1 MERGL
6 GVSLTGNLE
15 TFSLSEVLQLIAHQG
30 KTGVLEI
37 ETGQGTARLRFLE
50 GRLVEAWPDR
60 RSPAELIG
68 ALLIRAGVITP
79 TQLAHALERQRRSLK
94 RLGDILVSMGVLR
107 LRDFQEILALQH
119 RETVYQLLTL
129 KRGRFRF
136 KDEPV
141 ELEEGAGVPM
151 DVGELLMEGFRQ
163 IDEWPRVRE
172 RIPSDRVV
180 MGRVAG
186 APVPADLTDEER
198 RVLGLVDGVATVQEV
213 ADRARLGRFRGLE
226 ILADLYDRGLV
237 QPVGAG
243 RVRRTE
249 PVRPAPKG
257 RWLDAAVAGLL
268 LLAAA
273 GMVLLGA
280 GGLAGRAAGTVTVPW
295 EDLAAVRQEW
305 SRALAGWSR
314 PVSVRWPPVERA
326 RTPGGPSPK
335 GGRR

>member
-1 MERGL
+1 M

-15 TFSLSEVLQLIAHQG
+15 TFSLSEVLQLISHQD

-107 LRDFQEILALQH
+107 LKDFQEILALQH

-172 RIPSDRVV
+172 KIPSDRVV

-186 APVPADLTDEER
+186 ISVPPDLTEEER

-213 ADRARLGRFRGLE
+213 ADRARLGRFRGTE
-226 ILADLYDRGLV
+226 ILADLYDRGLI
-237 QPVGAG
+237 QPVGSG
-243 RVRRTE
+243 RIRRAE

-257 RWLDAAVAGLL
+257 RWTDAAAAALL
-268 LLAAA
+268 LLAAT
-273 GMVLLGA
+273 GMVLLGTGMTTGRKA
-280 GGLAGRAAGTVTVPW
+280 GGVTATW
-295 EDLAAVRQEW
+295 RELRAVRNDW
-305 SRALAGWSR
+305 TRALVWWRR
-314 PVSVRWPPVERA
+314 PADLRWPPVDLDGISDTSSPER
-326 RTPGGPSPK
+326 
-335 GGRR
+335 GRR

>member
-1 MERGL
+1 M
-6 GVSLTGNLE
+6 SLTGTLE
-15 TFSLSEVLQLIAHQG
+15 TFSLSEVLQLISHQG

-37 ETGQGTARLRFLE
+37 DTGKGIARLRFLE

-68 ALLIRAGVITP
+68 ALLIRSGVITP

-107 LRDFQEILALQH
+107 LKDFQEILALQH

-141 ELEEGAGVPM
+141 ELEEGSSVPM

-172 RIPSDRVV
+172 KIPSDRVV

-186 APVPADLTDEER
+186 VPVPADLTEEER

-213 ADRARLGRFRGLE
+213 ADRARLGRFRGME
-226 ILADLYDRGLV
+226 ILAELYDRGLV
-237 QPVGAG
+237 QPVGSG
-243 RVRRTE
+243 RIRRAE
-249 PVRPAPKG
+249 PVRPTPKG
-257 RWLDAAVAGLL
+257 RWMDAAAAALL

-273 GMVLLGA
+273 GMVFLGTGGGA
-280 GGLAGRAAGTVTVPW
+280 GREAGPVTAPWGGLGS
-295 EDLAAVRQEW
+295 VRDEW
-305 SRALAGWSR
+305 SRALARWSR
-314 PVSVRWPPVERA
+314 PAKVRWPPVELGRA
-326 RTPGGPSPK
+326 PGPSSRRR
-335 GGRR
+335 GRR

>member
-1 MERGL
+1 M
-6 GVSLTGNLE
+6 SLTGNLE
-15 TFSLSEVLQLIAHQG
+15 TFSLSEVLQLISHQG

-79 TQLAHALERQRRSLK
+79 TQLAHALERQRRSLR

-107 LRDFQEILALQH
+107 LKDFQEILALQH

-141 ELEEGAGVPM
+141 ELEEGTSVPM

-172 RIPSDRVV
+172 KIPSDRVV

-186 APVPADLTDEER
+186 VPVPADLTEEER
-198 RVLGLVDGVATVQEV
+198 RVLGLVDGVTTVQEV
-213 ADRARLGRFRGLE
+213 ADRARLGRFRGME
-226 ILADLYDRGLV
+226 ILADLYDRGLI
-237 QPVGAG
+237 QPVGSG
-243 RVRRTE
+243 RARRAE

-257 RWLDAAVAGLL
+257 RWMDVAAAALL

-273 GMVLLGA
+273 GMVRLGT
-280 GGLAGRAAGTVTVPW
+280 GGLAGREAGSGSASW
-295 EDLAAVRQEW
+295 GALGSARDEW
-305 SRALAGWSR
+305 SRALARWSR
-314 PVSVRWPPVERA
+314 PAKVRWPPVDHDDTSGTSSSLKR
-326 RTPGGPSPK
+326 
-335 GGRR
+335 GRR